1 MSSTEQGVKKA
12 ADLLRQGAT
21 MLSDP
26 CPQCGL
32 PLFRLKNG
40 NVVCPNHGK
49 IYLVKSDEEENKV
62 RKNITMDQVEDILI
76 NNLYY
81 FSSKVKED
89 PNDVDSVMQIIR
101 YLDAIER
108 VRKVKGSDREGKT

>member
-1 MSSTEQGVKKA
+1 MSAKEQNVKKA

-21 MLSDP
+21 MLSDA
-26 CPQCGL
+26 CPECGM

-40 NVVCPNHGK
+40 EVVCPTHGR
-49 IYLVKSDEEENKV
+49 IYLVKDDEEEETIK
-62 RKNITMDQVEDILI
+62 KNVTMEQVEGILI

-81 FSSKVKED
+81 LSNKVKED
-89 PNDVDSVMQIIR
+89 PNDQESLMQMIR

-108 VRKVKGSDREGKT
+108 VRRVRANSQGGK

>member
-1 MSSTEQGVKKA
+1 MSSREQNVKKA

-21 MLSDP
+21 MLSDA
-26 CPQCGL
+26 CPQCGM

-40 NVVCPNHGK
+40 DVLCPTHGK
-49 IYLVKSDEEENKV
+49 IYLVKNDEEEETIK
-62 RKNITMDQVEDILI
+62 KNVTMDKVEDVLV

-81 FSSKVKED
+81 LSSKIKED
-89 PNDVDSVMQIIR
+89 PTDQDSLMQVIR

-108 VRKVKGSDREGKT
+108 IRRVKVTSQGGK